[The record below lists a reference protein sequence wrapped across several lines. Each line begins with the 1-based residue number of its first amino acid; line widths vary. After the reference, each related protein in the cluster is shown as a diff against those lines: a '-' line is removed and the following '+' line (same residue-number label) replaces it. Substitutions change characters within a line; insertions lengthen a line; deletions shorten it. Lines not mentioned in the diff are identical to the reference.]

1 MTDDNDKTPGADG
14 ANGNGANGNGHNGGR
29 ARRPRRVIGTPAPA
43 ESHRLLA
50 TEEPADDEADDE
62 RQGIHPRP
70 EKAAN
75 RAEKIVSLCF
85 LIAFLGGVGF
95 IVAYW
100 VLGVGSPEKT
110 RISNIG
116 LGVTLTV
123 ALMAIAIGAVVWVR
137 RIMPEYEVVQERHP
151 LSSTADEKK
160 SFAKYFYSNAD
171 DSGFTK
177 RPLLRRTMMLA
188 MAPLGLLPIVLLR
201 DTGPM
206 PKQKLRHT
214 AWKSGTR
221 LVIDGTNAPIKAA
234 EFDSPGSIITV
245 IPEGYEDDLD
255 ALAKATVL
263 LIKMRPEELELPA
276 DRQNWTVDGI
286 IAYSKICTH
295 VGCPAA
301 LYEQQTHHILCP
313 CHQSTFD
320 ARRAAKVIFGPAGH
334 PLPMLPITVNAEGYL
349 VAQSDFH
356 EPVGPSFWERGSVKS

>member
-1 MTDDNDKTPGADG
+1 MTDDNDKTPNGAEPNGAEPDG
-14 ANGNGANGNGHNGGR
+14 AGNGHR
-29 ARRPRRVIGTPAPA
+29 RRPRRVIGTPAPA
-43 ESHRLLA
+43 ESHRLL
-50 TEEPADDEADDE
+50 EKEIE
-62 RQGIHPRP
+62 RQFEAEDDIERAGIHPRP
-70 EKAAN
+70 VKSAR
-75 RAEKIVSLCF
+75 RAEKIVALF
-85 LIAFLGGVGF
+85 FVLAFLAGIAF

-100 VLGVGSPEKT
+100 VLGVHSPERT

-116 LGVTLTV
+116 LGTTLTI
-123 ALMAIAIGAVVWVR
+123 ALLAIACGAVVWVR

-151 LSSTADEKK
+151 LASTAEEKK
-160 SFAKYFYSNAD
+160 AFAKYFYANAD

-201 DTGPM
+201 DTGPL
-206 PKQKLRHT
+206 PKQRLRHT
-214 AWKSGTR
+214 VWRKGTR

-245 IPEGYEDDLD
+245 IPEGYEENLD
-255 ALAKATVL
+255 ELAKATVL

-276 DRQNWTVDGI
+276 DKQNWTVDGI

-334 PLPMLPITVNAEGYL
+334 PLPMLPITVDAEGYL

-356 EPVGPSFWERGSVKS
+356 EPVGPSFWERGSVHS

>member
-1 MTDDNDKTPGADG
+1 MTDDNDKNPSGAEP
-14 ANGNGANGNGHNGGR
+14 NGAGNGHDGG
-29 ARRPRRVIGTPAPA
+29 RRPRRVIGTPAPA
-43 ESHRLLA
+43 ERHRLLA
-50 TEEPADDEADDE
+50 RERELEQEIEAEPDIE
-62 RQGIHPRP
+62 RAGIHPRP
-70 EKAAN
+70 EKSAR
-75 RAEKIVSLCF
+75 RAEKIVALCF
-85 LIAFLGGVGF
+85 TIAFLAGIGF

-100 VLGVGSPEKT
+100 VLGVHTLEKT
-110 RISNIG
+110 RLSNFG
-116 LGVTLTV
+116 LGGTLTL
-123 ALMAIAIGAVVWVR
+123 ALLAIAAGAVVWVR

-151 LSSTADEKK
+151 LASTAEEKR

-171 DSGFTK
+171 DSGFTR

-188 MAPLGLLPIVLLR
+188 MAPLALLPIVLLR

-206 PKQKLRHT
+206 PKNKLRHT
-214 AWKSGTR
+214 VWKKGTR
-221 LVIDGTNAPIKAA
+221 LVIDGTKAPIKAA

-245 IPEGYEDDLD
+245 IPEGYEENLE

-263 LIKMRPEELELPA
+263 LIKMRPEELELPS
-276 DRQNWTVDGI
+276 DKQNWTVDGI

-301 LYEQQTHHILCP
+301 LYETNTHHILCP

-320 ARRAAKVIFGPAGH
+320 ARRAAKVVFGPAGH
-334 PLPMLPITVNAEGYL
+334 PLPMLPITVDAEGYL

>member
-1 MTDDNDKTPGADG
+1 MTDDNEKNPNGAEPDG
-14 ANGNGANGNGHNGGR
+14 AEPDGAEGHAGG
-29 ARRPRRVIGTPAPA
+29 RRPRRVIGTPPPA
-43 ESHRLLA
+43 ERRRLL
-50 TEEPADDEADDE
+50 EETQAEAEPDIE
-62 RQGIHPRP
+62 RAGIHPRP
-70 EKAAN
+70 EKAAK
-75 RAEKIVSLCF
+75 RAERLVALCF
-85 LIAFLGGVGF
+85 FIAFLGGVGF

-100 VLGVGSPEKT
+100 VLQVHTPEAT
-110 RISNIG
+110 RLSNIG
-116 LGVTLTV
+116 LGVSLTV
-123 ALMAIAIGAVVWVR
+123 ALLALGFGAVIWVR

-151 LSSTADEKK
+151 LASTAEEKK
-160 SFAKYFYSNAD
+160 SFARYFYSNAD

-201 DTGPM
+201 DLGPM

-214 AWKSGTR
+214 VWKRGTR
-221 LVIDGTNAPIKAA
+221 LVIDGTKAPIKAA

-245 IPEGYEDDLD
+245 IPEGYQEDLE

-263 LIKMRPEELELPA
+263 LIKMRPEELELPQ
-276 DRQNWTVDGI
+276 DKQNWTVNGI

-334 PLPMLPITVNAEGYL
+334 PLPMLPITVDSEGYL